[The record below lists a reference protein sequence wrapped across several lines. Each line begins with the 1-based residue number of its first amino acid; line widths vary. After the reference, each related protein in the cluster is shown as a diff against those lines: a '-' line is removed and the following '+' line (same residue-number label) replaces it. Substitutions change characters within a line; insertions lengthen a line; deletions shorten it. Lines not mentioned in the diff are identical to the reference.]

1 MAQVPVVV
9 LDRGNNT
16 TCTINLHGS
25 TIVSWRVNNQEQLFV
40 SKRSVFDGKKPIRG
54 GIPFVFPVFGTS
66 TIQPQHGFARI
77 SRWQL
82 EKAPERLHTGDIEAL
97 FSLTDTDFTRQMW
110 NCEFRVSYRLIL
122 REKELH
128 MNIQVH
134 NPSKEI
140 PFQFQLLLHTYFKCP
155 DVRRCQVTGLH
166 GCTFIDKTREP
177 PNSYQECR
185 DVVMIGEHTDRIYTN
200 TPPEHI
206 ITNVVS
212 GRKMRV
218 QKYNFPDTVIWNPW
232 VDKAKE
238 IPDFGDDEY
247 PNMICVKSGNVTSG
261 VTLMP
266 GLAFEASQILQVM

>member
-1 MAQVPVVV
+1 MASSPVVF
-9 LDRGNNT
+9 LDRGNKT
-16 TCTINLHGS
+16 SCTINLLGA

-54 GIPFVFPVFGTS
+54 GIPFVFPVFGSS

-82 EKAPERLHTGDIEAL
+82 EKSPERLPSGDIDAV

-128 MNIQVH
+128 MNIHVY

-185 DVVMIGEHTDRIYTN
+185 DVVMIGEHTDRVYTN